1 VNTNKKLTI
10 EEIRKLANSKQL
22 PLKPKP
28 VKIPENIKKYDKIYM
43 LQERTKRILNMK

>member
-1 VNTNKKLTI
+1 MNKKLTI

-28 VKIPENIKKYDKIYM
+28 VKIPENIKKHDKIYM
-43 LQERTKRILNMK
+43 LPRNLAESPRL

>member
-1 VNTNKKLTI
+1 MNKKLTL

-22 PLKPKP
+22 LLKPKP

-43 LQERTKRILNMK
+43 L